1 MKKFYKTL
9 LLTPFV
15 LVCSAGLTSCNKTNG
30 LTLRVLNSEDYIYLG
45 DPDDPNDKDLVDQF
59 VDFIEE
65 NYPEYHGVSVVY
77 DTSDTNE
84 TIYSEIQTGKS
95 NYDLINVSE
104 YMAQKIV
111 SGGFAQPI
119 DIEGRVPN
127 YEKFA
132 SKSVKGRLDSIE
144 TTIKV
149 DNPDT
154 GKKEDKVVQLK
165 DYAVGYM
172 WGTLGI
178 LFNPTYEDFVNNGY
192 TVEEVITDMMT
203 YDTLWNP
210 KYKNSISVKNSMRD
224 TYAIGIMETYSDE
237 FALLKEKL
245 ESGEITIEE
254 YRAEFAKIFNRCNLD
269 AVNEVQSTLKALKE
283 NVFGLEVDSGKED
296 IVTQKI
302 GVNLAW
308 SGDATYSMEQA
319 EDYELDLYYSVP
331 ELGSNLWNDVWIM
344 PNNSRTTAQDELA
357 HLFLNFLCDPSIA
370 SKNMSYT
377 GYTSYIGGDDILELA
392 RDWYDIR
399 TDEIYF
405 EYENEDKELDYYQVY
420 AIDEITEEFTAVDY
434 NDFLDG
440 EHDSSR
446 DHEKL
451 FYFVPYLD
459 EESEELIEEPSS
471 YEELKNHGDYVYL
484 EDDEETVKT
493 YGDLTIV
500 DAADSELEEVDL
512 SYFFNNTFYV
522 DGEDKYGEEYAT
534 MDPADVVLYQNDVDT
549 KFYSDN
555 YLPFT
560 YIDENGDEQQN
571 ISVGQAFFCQYPSE
585 ETIDRCAVMEDY
597 GANNEYV
604 MKMWENFKSDPLP
617 AWAIIIFVVFIAGIF
632 ALIAYFVVTKA
643 LTNKIRKQR
652 KPN

>member
-1 MKKFYKTL
+1 MRKFYKTL
-9 LLTPFV
+9 LLTPFM
-15 LVCSAGLTSCNKTNG
+15 LVCASGLTSCNKTTG
-30 LTLRVLNSEDYIYLG
+30 LTLRILNSEDYIYLG
-45 DPDDPNDKDLVDQF
+45 ADDGEKDLVDQF
-59 VDFIEE
+59 VDYIEE
-65 NYPEYHGVSVVY
+65 NYPEYHGVSIVY

-127 YEKFA
+127 YGKYA
-132 SKSVKGRLDSIE
+132 SKSIKGRLDQIE

-178 LFNPTYEDFVNNGY
+178 LFNPSYSDFVNAGY

-203 YDTLWNP
+203 YDSLWNP

-224 TYAIGIMETYSDE
+224 TYAIGVMETYQEE
-237 FALLKEKL
+237 FAELKDKL
-245 ESGEITIEE
+245 ENGEISTED
-254 YRAEFAKIFNRCNLD
+254 YVKAFAKIFNRSDLNN
-269 AVNEVQSTLKALKE
+269 VNEVQATLKALKE

-319 EDYELDLYYSVP
+319 EGYDLDLYYSVP
-331 ELGSNLWNDVWIM
+331 ELGSNLWSDVWIM

-357 HLFLNFLCDPSIA
+357 HLFLNYLCDPSIA
-370 SKNMSYT
+370 TKNMTYT
-377 GYTSYIGGDDILELA
+377 GYTPFIGGDAILELT

-399 TDEIYF
+399 TDEMFVEI
-405 EYENEDKELDYYQVY
+405 ENEEGEVEYATIYSVDEVAQEFAVIDYPDFLK
-420 AIDEITEEFTAVDY
+420 AEHDDSRDEHKLRYFLPYVDEKTEEVVDEPEDY
-434 NDFLDG
+434 DALFDD
-440 EHDSSR
+440 EHAG
-446 DHEKL
+446 
-451 FYFVPYLD
+451 P
-459 EESEELIEEPSS
+459 
-471 YEELKNHGDYVYL
+471 VYL
-484 EDDEETVKT
+484 TDDEGEVVTEEVGGEEVPVNKK

-500 DAADSELEEVDL
+500 DADDSELEEVDL
-512 SYFFNNTFYV
+512 SYFFNETLDEYV
-522 DGEDKYGEEYAT
+522 D
-534 MDPADVVLYQNDVDT
+534 DVDT
-549 KFYSDN
+549 IFYSDN

-560 YIDENGDEQQN
+560 YEDKDGNEQQN
-571 ISVGQAFFCQYPSE
+571 ISVGQGFFCQFPSE
-585 ETIDRCAVMEDY
+585 ETLNRCAVMEDY
-597 GANNEYV
+597 GANNEHV

-617 AWAIIIFVVFIAGIF
+617 TWAIIVFAVFIAGIVGLIGYF
-632 ALIAYFVVTKA
+632 AINHYLTKR
-643 LTNKIRKQR
+643 IRKQR
-652 KPN
+652 KVNQ

>member
-1 MKKFYKTL
+1 MRKFYKTL
-9 LLTPFV
+9 LLTPFM
-15 LVCSAGLTSCNKTNG
+15 LVCASGLTSCNKTTG
-30 LTLRVLNSEDYIYLG
+30 LTLRILNSEDYIYLG
-45 DPDDPNDKDLVDQF
+45 ADDGEKDLVDQF
-59 VDFIEE
+59 VDYIEE
-65 NYPEYHGVSVVY
+65 NYPEYHGVSIVY

-127 YEKFA
+127 YGKYA
-132 SKSVKGRLDSIE
+132 SKSIKGRLDQIE

-178 LFNPTYEDFVNNGY
+178 LFNPSYSDFVNAGY

-203 YDTLWNP
+203 YDSLWNP

-224 TYAIGIMETYSDE
+224 TYAIGVMETYQEE
-237 FALLKEKL
+237 FAELKDKL
-245 ESGEITIEE
+245 ENGEISTED
-254 YRAEFAKIFNRCNLD
+254 YVKAFAKIFNRSDLNN
-269 AVNEVQSTLKALKE
+269 VNEVQATLKALKE

-319 EDYELDLYYSVP
+319 EGYDLDLYYSVP
-331 ELGSNLWNDVWIM
+331 ELGSNLWSDVWIM

-357 HLFLNFLCDPSIA
+357 HLFLNYLCDPSIA
-370 SKNMSYT
+370 TKNMTYT
-377 GYTSYIGGDDILELA
+377 GYTPFIGGDAILELT

-399 TDEIYF
+399 TDEMFVEI
-405 EYENEDKELDYYQVY
+405 ENEEGEVEYATIYSVDEVAQEFA
-420 AIDEITEEFTAVDY
+420 AIDYPDFLKAEHDDSRDEHKLRYFLPYVDEKTEEV
-434 NDFLDG
+434 
-440 EHDSSR
+440 
-446 DHEKL
+446 
-451 FYFVPYLD
+451 V
-459 EESEELIEEPSS
+459 EEP
-471 YEELKNHGDYVYL
+471 EDYDALFDDEHAGPVYL
-484 EDDEETVKT
+484 TDDEGEVVTEEVGGEEVPVNKK

-500 DAADSELEEVDL
+500 DADDSELEEVDL
-512 SYFFNNTFYV
+512 SYFFNETLDEYV
-522 DGEDKYGEEYAT
+522 D
-534 MDPADVVLYQNDVDT
+534 DVDT
-549 KFYSDN
+549 IFYSDN

-560 YIDENGDEQQN
+560 YEDEDGNEQQN
-571 ISVGQAFFCQYPSE
+571 ISVGQGFFCQFPSE
-585 ETIDRCAVMEDY
+585 ETLNRCAVMEDY
-597 GANNEYV
+597 GANNEHV

-617 AWAIIIFVVFIAGIF
+617 TWAIIVFVVFIAGIVGLIGYF
-632 ALIAYFVVTKA
+632 AINHYLTKR
-643 LTNKIRKQR
+643 IRKQR
-652 KPN
+652 KVNQ